1 VLIGRRSFFT
11 LQKALRDGIFKVKEH
26 SLLATVLF
34 GHGWPEVEPMSINIQ
49 AKTDYSSLFS
59 SISGSKS
66 DSFNSMS
73 WLKDYGLVKSG
84 AYGKLMKAYYAED
97 KTSESASKIVSKDV
111 NKATGKNTAS
121 ESYGKVSEAAGSVK
135 DSIEKIRNAAKEDTD
150 LLVSAVKGF
159 VKSYNS
165 MIEAAADK
173 DVVNDSSIS
182 SRITVLSSL
191 SNGYTEKMNSIGLI
205 AGKDGK
211 IEIDEERLKAADAS
225 DIKDL
230 FAERSSYGYSV
241 SVSAGMVQSNANYAA
256 TRNSIYNSSGMAAGV
271 SNGYMFDTIT

>member
-1 VLIGRRSFFT
+1 
-11 LQKALRDGIFKVKEH
+11 
-26 SLLATVLF
+26 
-34 GHGWPEVEPMSINIQ
+34 MSINIQ

-84 AYGKLMKAYYAED
+84 AYGKLMKAYYADD

-111 NKATGKNTAS
+111 NKATGKNTVS
-121 ESYGKVSEAAGSVK
+121 ENYGKVAEAAGSVK
-135 DSIEKIRNAAKEDTD
+135 DSIEKIRNAAREDTD

-173 DVVNDSSIS
+173 EVVNDSSIS

-191 SNGYTEKMNSIGLI
+191 SNGYTEKMDSIGLI

-211 IEIDEERLKAADAS
+211 IAVDEEKLKAADVS

-241 SVSAGMVQSNANYAA
+241 SVSAGMVQSNANYAS
-256 TRNSIYNSSGMAAGV
+256 TRNSIYNSSGTAAGV
-271 SNGYMFDTIT
+271 PNGYMFDTIT

>member
-1 VLIGRRSFFT
+1 
-11 LQKALRDGIFKVKEH
+11 
-26 SLLATVLF
+26 
-34 GHGWPEVEPMSINIQ
+34 MSINIQ

-84 AYGKLMKAYYAED
+84 AYGKLMKAYYADD

-111 NKATGKNTAS
+111 NKATGKNTVS
-121 ESYGKVSEAAGSVK
+121 ENYGKVAEAAGSVK
-135 DSIEKIRNAAKEDTD
+135 DSIEKIRNAAREDTD

-173 DVVNDSSIS
+173 EVVNDSSIS

-191 SNGYTEKMNSIGLI
+191 SNGYTEKMDSIGLI

-211 IEIDEERLKAADAS
+211 ITVDEEKLKAADVS

-256 TRNSIYNSSGMAAGV
+256 TRNSIYNSSGTAAGV
-271 SNGYMFDTIT
+271 PNGYMFDTIT

>member
-1 VLIGRRSFFT
+1 
-11 LQKALRDGIFKVKEH
+11 
-26 SLLATVLF
+26 
-34 GHGWPEVEPMSINIQ
+34 MSINIQ

-59 SISGSKS
+59 TLPNSKN

-84 AYGKLMKAYYAED
+84 AYSKLMKAYYADD

-111 NKATGKNTAS
+111 NKAVGKSTSS
-121 ESYGKVSEAAGSVK
+121 ESYGKVAEAAGSVQA
-135 DSIEKIRNAAKEDTD
+135 SIEKIQSATKEDTD
-150 LLVSAVKGF
+150 LLVSAVKSF

-173 DVVNDSSIS
+173 EVVNDSSIS

-191 SNGYTEKMNSIGLI
+191 SGGYTEKMDSMGLT
-205 AGKDGK
+205 AKKDGK
-211 IEIDEERLKAADAS
+211 LELDEEKLKAADAG

-230 FAERSSYGYSV
+230 FAEKSSYGYSV
-241 SVSAGMVQSNANYAA
+241 NVSAGMIQSNATYAA
-256 TRNSIYNSSGMAAGV
+256 TRNSLYNGTGTVAG
-271 SNGYMFDTIT
+271 SANGYMFDTLT

>member
-1 VLIGRRSFFT
+1 
-11 LQKALRDGIFKVKEH
+11 
-26 SLLATVLF
+26 
-34 GHGWPEVEPMSINIQ
+34 MSINIQ

-59 SISGSKS
+59 SLPNSKS

-97 KTSESASKIVSKDV
+97 KTSESASKIVSEDV
-111 NKATGKNTAS
+111 KKASSKNTAS
-121 ESYGKVSEAAGSVK
+121 ESYGKVAEAAGSVQS
-135 DSIEKIRNAAKEDTD
+135 SIEKIRKASEEDTD
-150 LLVSAVKGF
+150 LLVSAVKSF

-173 DVVNDSSIS
+173 EVVNDSSIS

-191 SNGYTEKMNSIGLI
+191 SNGYTEKMDSMGLM
-205 AGKDGK
+205 AGKGGK
-211 IEIDEERLKAADAS
+211 IEIDEDKLKAAKAS

-230 FAERSSYGYSV
+230 FAEKSSYGYSV
-241 SVSAGMVQSNANYAA
+241 SVSAGMIQSNASYAA
-256 TRNSIYNSSGMAAGV
+256 TRSSIYNGNAQAAGV
-271 SNGYMFDTIT
+271 SNGYMFDTLT

>member
-1 VLIGRRSFFT
+1 
-11 LQKALRDGIFKVKEH
+11 
-26 SLLATVLF
+26 
-34 GHGWPEVEPMSINIQ
+34 MSINIQ

>member
-1 VLIGRRSFFT
+1 
-11 LQKALRDGIFKVKEH
+11 
-26 SLLATVLF
+26 
-34 GHGWPEVEPMSINIQ
+34 MSKNIQ

-59 SISGSKS
+59 SLPNSKS

-97 KTSESASKIVSKDV
+97 KTSESASKIVSEDV
-111 NKATGKNTAS
+111 KKASSKNTSS
-121 ESYGKVSEAAGSVK
+121 ESYGKVSEAAGAVQS
-135 DSIEKIRNAAKEDTD
+135 SIEKIRKASEEDTD
-150 LLVSAVKGF
+150 LLVSAVKSF

-173 DVVNDSSIS
+173 EVVNDSSIS

-191 SNGYTEKMNSIGLI
+191 SNGYTEKMDSMGLM
-205 AGKDGK
+205 AGKGGK
-211 IEIDEERLKAADAS
+211 LEIDEDKLKEAKAS

-230 FAERSSYGYSV
+230 FAEKSSYGYSV
-241 SVSAGMVQSNANYAA
+241 SVSAGMIQSNASYAA
-256 TRNSIYNSSGMAAGV
+256 TRSSIYNGNAQAAGV
-271 SNGYMFDTIT
+271 SNGYMFDTLT

>member
-1 VLIGRRSFFT
+1 
-11 LQKALRDGIFKVKEH
+11 
-26 SLLATVLF
+26 
-34 GHGWPEVEPMSINIQ
+34 MSINIQ

-59 SISGSKS
+59 GISAKN

-97 KTSESASKIVSKDV
+97 KTSESAAKIVSKDV
-111 NKATGKNTAS
+111 KKATGKNTSS
-121 ESYGKVSEAAGSVK
+121 ESYNKLSEAAGAVQ
-135 DSIEKIRNAAKEDTD
+135 DSIEKIQKATKEDTD

-191 SNGYTEKMNSIGLI
+191 SNGYTEKMDSMGLI
-205 AGKDGK
+205 ARKDGK
-211 IEIDEERLKAADAS
+211 IEIDEEKLKKLA
-225 DIKDL
+225 L
-230 FAERSSYGYSV
+230 AEENVKKYVEGEPKRV
-241 SVSAGMVQSNANYAA
+241 IVLPKAKLINVVA
-256 TRNSIYNSSGMAAGV
+256 
-271 SNGYMFDTIT
+271 

>member
-1 VLIGRRSFFT
+1 
-11 LQKALRDGIFKVKEH
+11 
-26 SLLATVLF
+26 
-34 GHGWPEVEPMSINIQ
+34 MSINIQ
-49 AKTDYSSLFS
+49 AKTDYSSLLSGLS
-59 SISGSKS
+59 SKN

-84 AYGKLMKAYYAED
+84 AYGKLMKAYYAD
-97 KTSESASKIVSKDV
+97 DRTSESAAKIVSKDV
-111 NKATGKNTAS
+111 NKAAGKNTSS
-121 ESYGKVSEAAGSVK
+121 ENYSKLSEAAGSVQT
-135 DSIEKIRNAAKEDTD
+135 SIEKIQKATKEDTD

-173 DVVNDSSIS
+173 EVVNDSSIS

-191 SNGYTEKMNSIGLI
+191 SNGYTEKMDSMGLI
-205 AGKDGK
+205 AKKDGK
-211 IEIDEERLKAADAS
+211 IEIDEDKLKAADAS

-241 SVSAGMVQSNANYAA
+241 SVSAGMVQNNASYAA
-256 TRNSIYNSSGMAAGV
+256 TRNSLYTDAGIAAYGAG
-271 SNGYMFDTIT
+271 GYFFDTAT

>member
-1 VLIGRRSFFT
+1 MLFFNY
-11 LQKALRDGIFKVKEH
+11 KEH
-26 SLLATVLF
+26 LLRADRFLA
-34 GHGWPEVEPMSINIQ
+34 WMPEVKPMSIKIQ
-49 AKTDYSSLFS
+49 AKADYGSLFS
-59 SISGSKS
+59 SLPGSKG

-73 WLKDYGLVKSG
+73 WMRDYGLVKSG
-84 AYGKLMKAYYAED
+84 AYSKLMKAYYAED

-111 NKATGKNTAS
+111 KKATGKNTSS
-121 ESYGKVSEAAGSVK
+121 ESYNKVSEAAASVQS
-135 DSIEKIRNAAKEDTD
+135 SIEKIQKATKEDTD

-191 SNGYTEKMNSIGLI
+191 SNGYTEKMDSMGLI
-205 AGKDGK
+205 ARKDGK
-211 IEIDEERLKAADAS
+211 IEIDEDKLKEAKAS

-230 FAERSSYGYSV
+230 FAEKSSYGYSV
-241 SVSAGMVQSNANYAA
+241 SVSAGMIQSNASYAA
-256 TRNSIYNSSGMAAGV
+256 TRSSLYNGSGMAAGV
-271 SNGYMFDTIT
+271 SNGYMFDTLT

>member
-1 VLIGRRSFFT
+1 
-11 LQKALRDGIFKVKEH
+11 
-26 SLLATVLF
+26 
-34 GHGWPEVEPMSINIQ
+34 MSINIQ
-49 AKTDYSSLFS
+49 AKTDYSSMFS
-59 SISGSKS
+59 SLSASKS

-111 NKATGKNTAS
+111 KNATGKNTSS
-121 ESYGKVSEAAGSVK
+121 ESYGKVAEAAGSVQS
-135 DSIEKIRNAAKEDTD
+135 SIEKIRKASEEDTE
-150 LLVSAVKGF
+150 LLVSAVKSF

-173 DVVNDSSIS
+173 EVVNDSSIS

-191 SNGYTEKMNSIGLI
+191 SNGYTEKMDSMGLM
-205 AGKDGK
+205 AGKGGK
-211 IEIDEERLKAADAS
+211 IEIDEDKLKAAKAS

-230 FAERSSYGYSV
+230 FAEKSSYGYSV
-241 SVSAGMVQSNANYAA
+241 SVSAGMVQSNASYAA
-256 TRNSIYNSSGMAAGV
+256 TRSSIYNANAAAAGV
-271 SNGYMFDTIT
+271 TNGYMFDTIT

>member
-1 VLIGRRSFFT
+1 
-11 LQKALRDGIFKVKEH
+11 
-26 SLLATVLF
+26 
-34 GHGWPEVEPMSINIQ
+34 
-49 AKTDYSSLFS
+49 
-59 SISGSKS
+59 
-66 DSFNSMS
+66 MS

-97 KTSESASKIVSKDV
+97 KTSESASKIVSKDA
-111 NKATGKNTAS
+111 NKAAGKSTAS
-121 ESYGKVSEAAGSVK
+121 ENYGKVAEAAGSVK
-135 DSIEKIRNAAKEDTD
+135 ESIEKIRNATKEDTD

-173 DVVNDSSIS
+173 EVVNDSSIS

-191 SNGYTEKMNSIGLI
+191 SNGYTEKMDSIGLI
-205 AGKDGK
+205 AEKDGK
-211 IEIDEERLKAADAS
+211 IGIDEDKLKAADVS

-241 SVSAGMVQSNANYAA
+241 SVSAGMVQSNASYAA
-256 TRNSIYNSSGMAAGV
+256 TRNSLYNSSGTAAFGAG
-271 SNGYMFDTIT
+271 GYFFDTIS

>member
-1 VLIGRRSFFT
+1 
-11 LQKALRDGIFKVKEH
+11 
-26 SLLATVLF
+26 
-34 GHGWPEVEPMSINIQ
+34 MSINIQ

-59 SISGSKS
+59 SLPNSKS

-97 KTSESASKIVSKDV
+97 KTSESASKIVSEDV
-111 NKATGKNTAS
+111 KKASSKNTAS
-121 ESYGKVSEAAGSVK
+121 ESYGKVAEAAGSVQS
-135 DSIEKIRNAAKEDTD
+135 SIEKIRKASEEDTD
-150 LLVSAVKGF
+150 LLVSAVKSF

-173 DVVNDSSIS
+173 EVVNDSSIS

-191 SNGYTEKMNSIGLI
+191 SNGYTEKMDSMGLM
-205 AGKDGK
+205 AEKGGK
-211 IEIDEERLKAADAS
+211 IEIDEDKLKAAKAS

-230 FAERSSYGYSV
+230 FAEKSSYGYSV
-241 SVSAGMVQSNANYAA
+241 SVSAGMVQSNASYAA
-256 TRNSIYNSSGMAAGV
+256 TRSSIYNGNATAAGV
-271 SNGYMFDTIT
+271 SNGYMFDTLT

>member
-1 VLIGRRSFFT
+1 MDAGGE
-11 LQKALRDGIFKVKEH
+11 A
-26 SLLATVLF
+26 
-34 GHGWPEVEPMSINIQ
+34 MSINIQ
-49 AKTDYSSLFS
+49 AKTDYSSLLSGLS
-59 SISGSKS
+59 SKN

-84 AYGKLMKAYYAED
+84 AYGKLMKAYYAD
-97 KTSESASKIVSKDV
+97 DRTSESAAKIVSKDV
-111 NKATGKNTAS
+111 NKAAGKNTSS
-121 ESYGKVSEAAGSVK
+121 ESYSKLSEAAGSVQT
-135 DSIEKIRNAAKEDTD
+135 SIEKIQKATKEDTD

-173 DVVNDSSIS
+173 EVVNDSSIS

-191 SNGYTEKMNSIGLI
+191 SNGYTEKMDSMGLI
-205 AGKDGK
+205 AKKDGK
-211 IEIDEERLKAADAS
+211 IEIDEDKLKAADAS

-241 SVSAGMVQSNANYAA
+241 SVSAGMVQNNASYAA
-256 TRNSIYNSSGMAAGV
+256 TRNSLYTDAGTATYGAG
-271 SNGYMFDTIT
+271 GYFFDTAT

>member
-1 VLIGRRSFFT
+1 
-11 LQKALRDGIFKVKEH
+11 
-26 SLLATVLF
+26 
-34 GHGWPEVEPMSINIQ
+34 MSINIQ

-84 AYGKLMKAYYAED
+84 AYGKLMKAYYADD

-111 NKATGKNTAS
+111 NKATGKNTVS
-121 ESYGKVSEAAGSVK
+121 ENYGKVAEAAGSVK
-135 DSIEKIRNAAKEDTD
+135 DSIEKIRNAAREDTD

-173 DVVNDSSIS
+173 EVVNDSSIS

-191 SNGYTEKMNSIGLI
+191 SNGYTEKMDSIGLI

-211 IEIDEERLKAADAS
+211 ITVDEEKLKAADVS

-256 TRNSIYNSSGMAAGV
+256 TRNSLYNSSGTAAGV
-271 SNGYMFDTIT
+271 PNGYMFDTIT

>member
-1 VLIGRRSFFT
+1 
-11 LQKALRDGIFKVKEH
+11 
-26 SLLATVLF
+26 
-34 GHGWPEVEPMSINIQ
+34 MSINIQ

-97 KTSESASKIVSKDV
+97 KTSESASKIVSGNV
-111 NKATGKNTAS
+111 NKATGKSTAS
-121 ESYGKVSEAAGSVK
+121 ESYGKVAEAAGSVK
-135 DSIEKIRNAAKEDTD
+135 ESIEKIRNATKEDTD

-173 DVVNDSSIS
+173 EVVNDSSIS

-191 SNGYTEKMNSIGLI
+191 SNGYTEKMDSIGLI

-211 IEIDEERLKAADAS
+211 IAVDEEKLKAADVS

-230 FAERSSYGYSV
+230 FAEKSSYGYSV

>member
-1 VLIGRRSFFT
+1 
-11 LQKALRDGIFKVKEH
+11 
-26 SLLATVLF
+26 
-34 GHGWPEVEPMSINIQ
+34 MSINIK

-59 SISGSKS
+59 GISAKN

-97 KTSESASKIVSKDV
+97 KKTSESAAKIVSKDV
-111 NKATGKNTAS
+111 NKAAGKNTS
-121 ESYGKVSEAAGSVK
+121 SDSYSKLSEAAGSVQA
-135 DSIEKIRNAAKEDTD
+135 SIEKIQKATKEDTD

-191 SNGYTEKMNSIGLI
+191 SNGYTEKMDSMGLI
-205 AGKDGK
+205 ARKDGK
-211 IEIDEERLKAADAS
+211 IEIDEEKLKAADAS

-241 SVSAGMVQSNANYAA
+241 SVSAGMVQSNASYAA
-256 TRNSIYNSSGMAAGV
+256 TRNSLYTGSGTAAYGAG
-271 SNGYMFDTIT
+271 GYFFDTAT

>member
-1 VLIGRRSFFT
+1 
-11 LQKALRDGIFKVKEH
+11 
-26 SLLATVLF
+26 
-34 GHGWPEVEPMSINIQ
+34 MSINIQ
-49 AKTDYSSLFS
+49 SKTDYSSLFS
-59 SISGSKS
+59 TLPGSKS

-111 NKATGKNTAS
+111 SKASGKSTSS
-121 ESYGKVSEAAGSVK
+121 ESYGKVAEAAGAVQS
-135 DSIEKIRNAAKEDTD
+135 SIEKIRKASEEDD
-150 LLVSAVKGF
+150 ELLVSAVKGF

-191 SNGYTEKMNSIGLI
+191 SNGYTEKMDSMGLM
-205 AGKDGK
+205 ARKDGK
-211 IEIDEERLKAADAS
+211 IEIDEDKLKAAKAS
-225 DIKDL
+225 DIKEL

-241 SVSAGMVQSNANYAA
+241 SVSAGMVQSNASYAA
-256 TRNSIYNSSGMAAGV
+256 VRNSIYNDSGSAAGV
-271 SNGYMFDTIT
+271 TGGYMFDTLT

>member
-1 VLIGRRSFFT
+1 
-11 LQKALRDGIFKVKEH
+11 
-26 SLLATVLF
+26 
-34 GHGWPEVEPMSINIQ
+34 MSINIQ

-59 SISGSKS
+59 GISAKN

-97 KTSESASKIVSKDV
+97 KTSESAAKIVSKDV
-111 NKATGKNTAS
+111 KKATGKNTSS
-121 ESYGKVSEAAGSVK
+121 ESYNKLSEAAGAVQ
-135 DSIEKIRNAAKEDTD
+135 DSIEKIQKATKEDTD

-165 MIEAAADK
+165 MIEAAADR

-191 SNGYTEKMNSIGLI
+191 SNGYTEKMDSMGLI
-205 AGKDGK
+205 ARKDGK
-211 IEIDEERLKAADAS
+211 IEIDEEKLKKADAS

-230 FAERSSYGYSV
+230 FAEKSSYGYSV
-241 SVSAGMVQSNANYAA
+241 SVSAGMVQSNASYAA
-256 TRNSIYNSSGMAAGV
+256 TRSSLYNGSGTTAYGAG
-271 SNGYMFDTIT
+271 GYFFDIAT

>member
-1 VLIGRRSFFT
+1 
-11 LQKALRDGIFKVKEH
+11 
-26 SLLATVLF
+26 
-34 GHGWPEVEPMSINIQ
+34 MSINIQ

-59 SISGSKS
+59 TLPNSKS

-135 DSIEKIRNAAKEDTD
+135 ASIEKIQKATEEDTE

-191 SNGYTEKMNSIGLI
+191 SNGYTEKMDSMGLI
-205 AGKDGK
+205 AKKDGK
-211 IEIDEERLKAADAS
+211 LEIDEEMLKAADAS
-225 DIKDL
+225 DIKNL

-241 SVSAGMVQSNANYAA
+241 SVSAGMVQSNASYAA
-256 TRNSIYNSSGMAAGV
+256 TRNSLYTGSATAAYGAG
-271 SNGYMFDTIT
+271 GYFFDTAT

>member
-1 VLIGRRSFFT
+1 
-11 LQKALRDGIFKVKEH
+11 
-26 SLLATVLF
+26 
-34 GHGWPEVEPMSINIQ
+34 MSINIQ

-59 SISGSKS
+59 SLPNSKS

-97 KTSESASKIVSKDV
+97 KTFESASKIVSEDV
-111 NKATGKNTAS
+111 KKASSKNTAS
-121 ESYGKVSEAAGSVK
+121 ESYGKVAEAAGSVQS
-135 DSIEKIRNAAKEDTD
+135 SIEKIRKASEEDTD
-150 LLVSAVKGF
+150 LLVSAVKSF

-173 DVVNDSSIS
+173 EVVNDSSIS

-191 SNGYTEKMNSIGLI
+191 SNGYTEKMDSMGLM
-205 AGKDGK
+205 AGKGGK
-211 IEIDEERLKAADAS
+211 IEIDEDKLKAAKAS

-230 FAERSSYGYSV
+230 FAEKSSYGYSV
-241 SVSAGMVQSNANYAA
+241 SVSAGMVQSNASYAA
-256 TRNSIYNSSGMAAGV
+256 TRSSIYNGNATAAGV
-271 SNGYMFDTIT
+271 SNGYMFDTLT